1 MKNAKNIVLPI
12 ICIFL
17 LCRCSFVKEEKKYVI
32 GLSQCMLDDAWRQT
46 MIREVRIEA
55 SNYDHLELV
64 VRNADTNNKQQIM
77 QIRELIDMKVDVLI
91 ISPNESEPLT
101 AVAQE
106 AFRAGIPTII
116 TDRKVNTEL
125 YTTFV
130 GASNYEIGRNAGHYA
145 IEYLPSDAVIL
156 EIWGLSTSSPAKE
169 RHEGFVEALAGRPDV
184 TFINLEGE
192 WRYDTASVRIARME
206 IPEKID
212 FVYAHNDMMAIA
224 AREFFVERDPVK
236 GKELHIIGVDAVPGA
251 GLEAVADGR
260 INTSFMY
267 PTGGEQIIRAAV
279 RLAEG
284 KPVEHFIPLQTA
296 LVDKSVA
303 RTLLLQS
310 DQLINYQQRIET
322 QRSRID
328 MLFGRFGF
336 LQSSL
341 LIISVLM
348 IAFVILTVYA
358 FYINR
363 KMTRTNGILREIN
376 KKEEE
381 QRHKL
386 VELNVEIKE
395 VTAQKL
401 QFFTNVSHEVRT
413 PLTLILSPLDRLTG
427 LLQGSAY
434 LDDLLLIR
442 KNADRLLRVINQL
455 LDFRKIENHQE
466 KLKLKEINIM
476 DFTRE
481 VMTYFDSMAA
491 VRGIT
496 YKFISDMK
504 ECKLWLDTDMMEKV
518 LVNLLSNA
526 FKFTPVNG
534 VITVCISQRD
544 NDRVNISVEDNGRG
558 IESKNIPYLFDRFY
572 MGSYSSGTG
581 IGLHIVKEY
590 IRMHKG
596 DVVVESEQGKRT
608 RFTISLRRGREHL
621 EGEQNMEYDIS
632 PLSYEASQLDD
643 SGVKEILN
651 VSYPYNVLIVEDDD
665 EVRACLGKELKEQ
678 FSVFMASSG
687 REAVSILE
695 EKDVSLVLSDVMMP
709 DMNGFELCRYIKTTL
724 SFSHIPVILLTA
736 LTDERQRLYGVSRGA
751 DSYIQKPFHIQY
763 VKVKIVRLLEE
774 RKKLRE
780 QLLQK
785 LQENRLLLVDLEKA
799 ENMDDKFLRRFLIQ
813 IEKVYTEPE
822 YNIERLSETLG
833 LSRGHLHRKIKE
845 LTGVSPVDFLRDY
858 RLKKA
863 AAMIKQQ
870 HLSISEVAY
879 RTGFSSPAYFS
890 KCFKV
895 LYGMTPKEYQENG

>member
-1 MKNAKNIVLPI
+1 MKGTGSIFLLVS
-12 ICIFL
+12 CIFL
-17 LCRCSFVKEEKKYVI
+17 FCRCDPAKEEKKYVI

-55 SNYDHLELV
+55 SNYDNLELV
-64 VRNADTNNKQQIM
+64 IRNADTNNGQQIA
-77 QIRELIDMKVDVLI
+77 QIRELINMKVDVLI
-91 ISPNESEPLT
+91 ISPNESDPLT
-101 AVAQE
+101 PVAEE
-106 AFRAGIPTII
+106 AYKAGIPTII

-145 IEYLPSDAVIL
+145 AEYLPPAAVIL
-156 EIWGLSTSSPAKE
+156 EVWGLSTSSPAKE
-169 RHEGFVEALAGRPDV
+169 RHEGFVDALAGRTDIS
-184 TFINLEGE
+184 FIKLEGE

-206 IPEKID
+206 LPGKID

-224 AREFFVERDPVK
+224 VREFFMKRNPAK

-267 PTGGEQIIRAAV
+267 PTGGEQIIRTAV

-296 LVDKSVA
+296 LVDKSIA

-310 DQLINYQQRIET
+310 DQLMNYQQRIEA

-328 MLFGRFGF
+328 TLYGRFSF

-363 KMTRTNGILREIN
+363 KLNRTNRVLREIN

-386 VELNVEIKE
+386 VELNAEIKA

-413 PLTLILSPLDRLTG
+413 PLTLILSPLDRLIG
-427 LLQGSAY
+427 LLHDSAY
-434 LDDLLLIR
+434 LEDLLLIR

-455 LDFRKIENHQE
+455 LDFRKIENQQE
-466 KLKLKEINIM
+466 KLKIKEVSIIN
-476 DFTRE
+476 FTRE

-491 VRGIT
+491 VRGISCR
-496 YKFISDMK
+496 FVSGMK
-504 ECKLWLDTDMMEKV
+504 DCKLWFDTDMMEKV

-526 FKFTPVNG
+526 FKFTPENG
-534 VITVCISQRD
+534 AITVCIAQPDDS
-544 NDRVNISVEDNGRG
+544 RVNISVEDNGCG
-558 IESKNIPYLFDRFY
+558 ISRENIPYLFDRFY
-572 MGSYSSGTG
+572 TESHSSGTG
-581 IGLHIVKEY
+581 IGLHLVKEY

-596 DVVVESEQGKRT
+596 DVAVESEPGKRT
-608 RFTISLRRGREHL
+608 RFTISLRTGKEHL
-621 EGEQNMEYDIS
+621 EGEQDAEYDLS
-632 PLSYEASQLDD
+632 PLSYEVSQPDD
-643 SGVKEILN
+643 SGIGEMLDA
-651 VSYPYNVLIVEDDD
+651 SYPYTVLVVEDDD
-665 EVRACLGKELKEQ
+665 EVRAYLEKELKEQ
-678 FSVFMASSG
+678 FSVLTASNG
-687 REAVSILE
+687 TEAVSVLE

-724 SFSHIPVILLTA
+724 SFSHIPVVLLTA

-751 DSYIQKPFHIQY
+751 DGYIQKPFRMSY
-763 VKVKIVRLLEE
+763 VKVKIIRLLED

-785 LQENRLLLVDLEKA
+785 LQENHLLLAEPEKA
-799 ENMDDKFLRRFLIQ
+799 ENMDDKFLRRFLTQ
-813 IEKVYTEPE
+813 IEAVYADPE
-822 YNIERLSETLG
+822 YNIERLSEALG
-833 LSRGHLHRKIKE
+833 LSRGHLHRKIKD

-858 RLKKA
+858 RLGKA
-863 AAMIKQQ
+863 SVMIKQQ
-870 HLSISEVAY
+870 RLSISEIAY
-879 RTGFSSPAYFS
+879 QTGFSSPAYFS

-895 LYGMTPKEYQENG
+895 LYGMTPKEYQENE

>member
-1 MKNAKNIVLPI
+1 MKNAKNIVLLI
-12 ICIFL
+12 IYIFL
-17 LCRCSFVKEEKKYVI
+17 FCRCSFVKEEKKYVI

-55 SNYDHLELV
+55 ANYDHLELV
-64 VRNADTNNKQQIM
+64 IRNADTNNRQQIM

-101 AVAQE
+101 AVAEE
-106 AFRAGIPTII
+106 AFTAGIPTII

-145 IEYLPSDAVIL
+145 TEYLPPDAVIL

-169 RHEGFVEALAGRPDV
+169 RHDGFVEALAGRPDI
-184 TFINLEGE
+184 TFIKLEGE

-206 IPEKID
+206 LPERID

-224 AREFFVERDPVK
+224 AREFFMKRDSVK

-267 PTGGEQIIRAAV
+267 PTGAEQIIRAAV

-284 KPVEHFIPLQTA
+284 KAVEHFIPLQTA

-328 MLFGRFGF
+328 LLFDRFGF

-363 KMTRTNGILREIN
+363 KMTRTNRILREIN

-386 VELNVEIKE
+386 VELNAEIKE

-413 PLTLILSPLDRLTG
+413 PLTLILSPLDRLID
-427 LLQGSAY
+427 LLQDSAY

-455 LDFRKIENHQE
+455 LDFRKIENQQE
-466 KLKLKEINIM
+466 KLKLKELNIIN
-476 DFTRE
+476 FTRE

-496 YKFISDMK
+496 YKFISDIK
-504 ECKLWLDTDMMEKV
+504 ECKLRLDTDMMEKV

-526 FKFTPVNG
+526 FKFTPENG
-534 VITVCISQRD
+534 AITVCISRQD
-544 NDRVNISVEDNGRG
+544 DRLNISIEDNGRG
-558 IESKNIPYLFDRFY
+558 IDKENIPYLFDRFY
-572 MGSYSSGTG
+572 TGSHSSGTG
-581 IGLHIVKEY
+581 IGLHLVKEY

-596 DVVVESEQGKRT
+596 DVAVESEPGKHT
-608 RFTISLRRGREHL
+608 RFTISLRVGKGHP
-621 EGEQNMEYDIS
+621 EGEQDTEYDRS

-643 SGVKEILN
+643 SGIKEMLN
-651 VSYPYNVLIVEDDD
+651 ISYPYTILIVEDDD
-665 EVRACLGKELKEQ
+665 EVRAYLEKELKEQ
-678 FSVFMASSG
+678 FAVLVASTG
-687 REAVSILE
+687 AEAVSVLE
-695 EKDVSLVLSDVMMP
+695 EKNVSLVLSDVMMP

-736 LTDERQRLYGVSRGA
+736 LTDERQRLYGVFRGA

-763 VKVKIVRLLEE
+763 VKVKIVRLLED
-774 RKKLRE
+774 RKTFRE

-785 LQENRLLLVDLEKA
+785 LQENHLLLAEPEKA
-799 ENMDDKFLRRFLIQ
+799 ENIDDKFLRRFLMQ
-813 IEKVYTEPE
+813 IEDVYTDSE
-822 YNIERLSETLG
+822 YNIERLSGMLG

-863 AAMIKQQ
+863 AVLIKQQ

-895 LYGMTPKEYQENG
+895 LYGMTPKEYQEND